1 MTWYF
6 VALSALVSLDIM
18 LLVNMC
24 IHCFYPATN
33 MEAFGFAFWFLPPF
47 LPLLAPCWSLYAAV
61 TGSVSAMKTVGNL
74 NSVIATVTIPLTM
87 WFAYINHDD
96 PIYIFV
102 LVFMLLIKSAL
113 SAVSAK
119 VTHSLI
125 NPRFAQNQEQLRKI
139 LTIQQ
144 RRARRREEVLGAD
157 VARQITGLGVF
168 PLGRDGLQLD
178 QEDEARLRD
187 SLLR

>member
-61 TGSVSAMKTVGNL
+61 TGSVSAMKSVGNL

-119 VTHSLI
+119 ITHSLI

-139 LTIQQ
+139 LTI
-144 RRARRREEVLGAD
+144 
-157 VARQITGLGVF
+157 
-168 PLGRDGLQLD
+168 
-178 QEDEARLRD
+178 
-187 SLLR
+187 

>member
-1 MTWYF
+1 MKHHGSPCAGEDMTWYF

-33 MEAFGFAFWFLPPF
+33 MAAFGFAFWFLPPF

-119 VTHSLI
+119 ITQSLI

-139 LTIQQ
+139 LTI
-144 RRARRREEVLGAD
+144 
-157 VARQITGLGVF
+157 
-168 PLGRDGLQLD
+168 
-178 QEDEARLRD
+178 
-187 SLLR
+187 